1 MFVPWAMAGSGRT
14 RTGVSD
20 MRQVRY
26 MRRREPSQQLD
37 DQRRRDGDDASR
49 WSDRDD
55 ASRRMAASRWNDG
68 DVASSWNYWNG
79 GSRRNSSDDAEYWPQ
94 ILPGYH

>member
-26 MRRREPSQQLD
+26 MRRMEPPQQLD

-55 ASRRMAASRWNDG
+55 ASRRMAASRWDDG
-68 DVASSWNYWNG
+68 YVASRWYLWNG
-79 GSRRNSSDDAEYWPQ
+79 RRNSSSDAAWWPQ
-94 ILPGYH
+94 NLPGYL

>member
-26 MRRREPSQQLD
+26 MRRNELPQQLD
-37 DQRRRDGDDASR
+37 DQRRRGGDDASR
-49 WSDRDD
+49 WSDLDD
-55 ASRRMAASRWNDG
+55 ASRRMAASRWDDG
-68 DVASSWNYWNG
+68 DVASRWYYWNG
-79 GSRRNSSDDAEYWPQ
+79 RRNSSADAEGWTQNP
-94 ILPGYH
+94 PGYH

>member
-26 MRRREPSQQLD
+26 MRREELPQQLD
-37 DQRRRDGDDASR
+37 DQRRRGGDDASR

-55 ASRRMAASRWNDG
+55 ASRRMAASRW

-79 GSRRNSSDDAEYWPQ
+79 SSRSQHWTQ
-94 ILPGYH
+94 IFPSYH